1 MREAL
6 KHDLSGK
13 EYHTEKRY
21 SRAFARAAPGNSSPG
36 REDLTGATERA
47 GTGEKFQGAYDG
59 LYSYHMW
66 CNFENEYGD
75 YDETYASGFRWASYQ
90 KNFYE

>member
-1 MREAL
+1 MYS
-6 KHDLSGK
+6 LSTS
-13 EYHTEKRY
+13 TEY
-21 SRAFARAAPGNSSPG
+21 SRDERIKIDTLLRNHMKKLADDIIRAVPGK
-36 REDLTGATERA
+36 
-47 GTGEKFQGAYDG
+47 KFQGAYDG